1 MDIKDYIASGVVE
14 MYTLG
19 ALQDAERTEFEQRI
33 LMYPELAN
41 ELKQVQIAIASYAKS
56 YAINPNPELRSKILT
71 ETIHPGG
78 KSSENSN
85 GKYSEKNHTLTY
97 KYLIAASLA
106 ALAISTFASWFFY
119 SRWED
124 SEERFS
130 QLLTEKNQL
139 AQNYNLVKDGFDKTV
154 YDILIMRDENS
165 YVINLHSADTSL
177 NYKARLYWNRHS
189 HEIYIDVL
197 KLPEPELDYQY
208 QLWAKS
214 DTNIISGG
222 LFDAHEFSGMQRML
236 EINQA
241 DSFLVTMEP
250 KGGIKFPTLDNLV
263 LISSNWEGEK

>member
-41 ELKQVQIAIASYAKS
+41 ELKQVQIAIAAYCKS
-56 YAINPNPELRSKILT
+56 YAINPKPELRSEILT
-71 ETIHPGG
+71 ETLHTGG
-78 KSSENSN
+78 KTTNSQK
-85 GKYSEKNHTLTY
+85 GSYSERNHSLTY

-154 YDILIMRDENS
+154 FDILIMRDENS
-165 YVINLHSADTSL
+165 QVINLHSLDTGL
-177 NYKARLYWNRHS
+177 NFKARLYWNKNS
-189 HEIYIDVL
+189 QELYIDVL
-197 KLPEPELDYQY
+197 KLPEPEIDFQY

-214 DTNIISGG
+214 DTAVISAG
-222 LFDAHEFSGMQRML
+222 LFDAHEFSGIQRMH
-236 EINQA
+236 EINKA

-250 KGGIKFPTLDNLV
+250 KGGNHYPNLDKRVLV
-263 LISSNWEGEK
+263 STTWEGLK